1 MFVEKNSK
9 GDNLL
14 YYVKHTSWLLNF
26 HIYHVRL
33 IVSDTCKHTQY
44 IYRYFTLENG
54 L

>member
-33 IVSDTCKHTQY
+33 IIPN
-44 IYRYFTLENG
+44 IYTG
-54 L
+54 ISP